1 MAPTFAVLLFALL
14 ATTTGTC
21 VAGTGTSPF
30 LFAPGFSPTT
40 LDVPGP
46 RDRVDWVTMS
56 RPFPSIVFAT
66 GPVCSV
72 RGQFFPCR
80 LFRTTV
86 PRAGFVQINVIFTST
101 RFRFGL
107 VLPHS
112 NGAFGGGSPLFS
124 GTRVDAAG
132 DFEFAVVLMG
142 ADGKPPA
149 GNTSETFELT
159 ASVQ

>member
-21 VAGTGTSPF
+21 VAGTSSSPF

-56 RPFPSIVFAT
+56 RPFTSQVFAT
-66 GPVCSV
+66 SPVCGF
-72 RGQFFPCR
+72 RGQLFPCR
-80 LFRTTV
+80 LFRTTL
-86 PRAGFVQINVIFTST
+86 PRAGFVQVKVVFTST

-112 NGAFGGGSPLFS
+112 NGAFGGSPLFG
-124 GTRVDAAG
+124 GTQAGAAG
-132 DFEFAVVLMG
+132 DFEFGVVLMG
-142 ADGKPPA
+142 ADGNPVTGDAA
-149 GNTSETFELT
+149 GTFEVT
-159 ASVQ
+159 ASIQ